1 MSKPRRRQ
9 PGLGSLIFLIMILS
23 LPCGIRNGEPLALMV
38 FIPSQTRVS
47 TTSIPS
53 LLNLSGYRM
62 TNHPLFIAQMSTQ
75 CRFFLQEK
83 LVATAR
89 QAEGQGLIE
98 KARALY
104 LRAAAVYRIAR
115 FPVNRSPMGQK
126 AWELGE
132 NAYSKGGRFLNPPSV
147 EVDIPFTH
155 VTSYTGAWRYSR
167 HALSTRKHAS
177 LRPPRHQT
185 ERIFAC

>member
-1 MSKPRRRQ
+1 MRHIPPLLRHAIMSKPRRRQ

-62 TNHPLFIAQMSTQ
+62 TNHPFFIAQMSTQ

-89 QAEGQGLIE
+89 QAEEKGLIE
-98 KARALY
+98 KVRAPL
-104 LRAAAVYRIAR
+104 LASCGCVAHCTI
-115 FPVNRSPMGQK
+115 
-126 AWELGE
+126 
-132 NAYSKGGRFLNPPSV
+132 PSESLPYGPESV
-147 EVDIPFTH
+147 
-155 VTSYTGAWRYSR
+155 GA
-167 HALSTRKHAS
+167 
-177 LRPPRHQT
+177 
-185 ERIFAC
+185 